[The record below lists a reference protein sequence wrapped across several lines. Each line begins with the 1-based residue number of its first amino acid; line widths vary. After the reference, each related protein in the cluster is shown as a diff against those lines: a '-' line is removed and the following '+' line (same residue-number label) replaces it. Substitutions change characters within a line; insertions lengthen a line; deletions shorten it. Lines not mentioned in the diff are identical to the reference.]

1 MGRYSDFDDEMKGQL
16 SIEDLYNP
24 PERMFA
30 VSNIFARARKEMS
43 LVEQKTFVYALSQI
57 DWTKSAD
64 EQSTVVNLD
73 KKTLANI
80 LGYKADSTDISQ
92 NIWREIKHIWRNSYI
107 DISDKDRGTYD
118 SGTVIYRITMSKN
131 LIRLHFSPDYFSLF
145 TGLGNNY
152 ITMWSSDIFKMTSK
166 RSVQFYEQ
174 LRQMSYETYSVGNNE
189 FAYAWGVKRI
199 KEMFDIPKEGKGS
212 YMREKGGFDR
222 TNFEKYV
229 IEPICKDLMKCKMIQ
244 LVIQPDGKPYEKV
257 KEKNRVRGYKFYW
270 TLSQRPAVADA
281 GEVKAITDRVDK
293 DPQVLKVAKDI
304 IKGEK
309 KPKKGKKDKD
319 KGSFFNFEQ
328 REYDHEEL
336 ERRLLNQPIEEV
348 EE

>member
-1 MGRYSDFDDEMKGQL
+1 
-16 SIEDLYNP
+16 
-24 PERMFA
+24 
-30 VSNIFARARKEMS
+30 
-43 LVEQKTFVYALSQI
+43 
-57 DWTKSAD
+57 
-64 EQSTVVNLD
+64 
-73 KKTLANI
+73 
-80 LGYKADSTDISQ
+80 
-92 NIWREIKHIWRNSYI
+92 
-107 DISDKDRGTYD
+107 
-118 SGTVIYRITMSKN
+118 
-131 LIRLHFSPDYFSLF
+131 
-145 TGLGNNY
+145 
-152 ITMWSSDIFKMTSK
+152 
-166 RSVQFYEQ
+166 
-174 LRQMSYETYSVGNNE
+174 
-189 FAYAWGVKRI
+189 
-199 KEMFDIPKEGKGS
+199 
-212 YMREKGGFDR
+212 MREKGGFDR